1 MKINSEELDSTN
13 NSNHNSSNNND
24 SSNSDVK
31 NKELQ
36 NTLLDNE
43 QSLNDSFI
51 DAQEDDPIGEPEKAK
66 SDKEMPLEDTSTTAD
81 TTTSTTADTTT
92 STTADTYTPNE
103 DNNEDNNND
112 NRNESGSYATSTD
125 SDDSSDSLEDPNNLE
140 KMILSTGIRV
150 GTPIKTKFM
159 SSFITRA
166 NPEGLYILDISKTLA
181 RIDVAAKFI
190 GRTNIANVAVTSAR
204 EYGKTPIEKF
214 CELTG
219 ARGIFGRFM
228 PGTFT
233 NPSLPKYLE
242 PEIVIVT
249 DPQADEQAVLEAT
262 RAGVPVIALSNSDNI
277 TSKVDLVI
285 PSNNR
290 GRKAL
295 ATVYWLL
302 TKEVLKKQGK
312 IKSDSEMPMTIDEFE
327 AKLVEELI

>member
-1 MKINSEELDSTN
+1 MEQYIMNMNTEELDSLDNSNNEHLDKSVNDDASKTEDEDSTN
-13 NSNHNSSNNND
+13 NSANSEVSEETSNQIEQPTMGD
-24 SSNSDVK
+24 EESSTSNIS
-31 NKELQ
+31 EM
-36 NTLLDNE
+36 TE
-43 QSLNDSFI
+43 QS
-51 DAQEDDPIGEPEKAK
+51 E
-66 SDKEMPLEDTSTTAD
+66 
-81 TTTSTTADTTT
+81 
-92 STTADTYTPNE
+92 
-103 DNNEDNNND
+103 
-112 NRNESGSYATSTD
+112 
-125 SDDSSDSLEDPNNLE
+125 SLEDPNNLE

-159 SSFITRA
+159 TSFITRA

-277 TSKVDLVI
+277 TAKVDLVI

-312 IKSDSEMPMTIDEFE
+312 IKSDSEMPLTIDDFE

>member
-1 MKINSEELDSTN
+1 MNMNSEESDSTN
-13 NSNHNSSNNND
+13 NSNLNSNNN
-24 SSNSDVK
+24 SNLESETK
-31 NKELQ
+31 NQELQ
-36 NTLLDNE
+36 NISPEKDQSVNKDHVDTKANQVLESEETGSDDERELEDLKETSSINAPQTDNE
-43 QSLNDSFI
+43 DRTDDISNDG
-51 DAQEDDPIGEPEKAK
+51 DD
-66 SDKEMPLEDTSTTAD
+66 DTRSY
-81 TTTSTTADTTT
+81 TTSTDA
-92 STTADTYTPNE
+92 E
-103 DNNEDNNND
+103 
-112 NRNESGSYATSTD
+112 
-125 SDDSSDSLEDPNNLE
+125 DSSDALEDPNNLE

-150 GTPIKTKFM
+150 GTPIKTKYM

-302 TKEVLKKQGK
+302 TKEVLKKQGR
-312 IKSDSEMPMTIDEFE
+312 IKSDSEMPMTIDDFE

>member
-1 MKINSEELDSTN
+1 MNMKSEELDSTHD
-13 NSNHNSSNNND
+13 SNLNNN
-24 SSNSDVK
+24 NNYSDPDVE
-31 NKELQ
+31 KEEIQ
-36 NTLLDNE
+36 NTSLGNE
-43 QSLNDSFI
+43 QSTKEDSS
-51 DAQEDDPIGEPEKAK
+51 EKENQDVG
-66 SDKEMPLEDTSTTAD
+66 SQTSELEKNVELDESTTNTE
-81 TTTSTTADTTT
+81 TTTSN
-92 STTADTYTPNE
+92 SE
-103 DNNEDNNND
+103 DQGGENT
-112 NRNESGSYATSTD
+112 SYASSANPDET
-125 SDDSSDSLEDPNNLE
+125 SDSLEDPNNLE

-159 SSFITRA
+159 NSFITRA

-312 IKSDSEMPMTIDEFE
+312 IKSDSEMPMTIDDFE

>member
-1 MKINSEELDSTN
+1 MNMNSEELDSTN
-13 NSNHNSSNNND
+13 NSNLNNN
-24 SSNSDVK
+24 NYSDPNAK
-31 NKELQ
+31 KEELQ
-36 NTLLDNE
+36 SNE
-43 QSLNDSFI
+43 QSIEESYVEQSD
-51 DAQEDDPIGEPEKAK
+51 QEEGSEDEAESENSAEVDESTRTETTITPSDD
-66 SDKEMPLEDTSTTAD
+66 
-81 TTTSTTADTTT
+81 
-92 STTADTYTPNE
+92 NE
-103 DNNEDNNND
+103 DQNNNENNN
-112 NRNESGSYATSTD
+112 NNYTNSSGSEETSD
-125 SDDSSDSLEDPNNLE
+125 SDSLEDPNNLE

-312 IKSDSEMPMTIDEFE
+312 IKSDSEMPMTIDDFE

>member
-1 MKINSEELDSTN
+1 MEQCIMNMNTEELDTPDNSNNEHVDKTINDAASKTEGEDSTN
-13 NSNHNSSNNND
+13 TNSNAEETSETSNQIEQPTTGDEESRSSM
-24 SSNSDVK
+24 SEMV
-31 NKELQ
+31 
-36 NTLLDNE
+36 E
-43 QSLNDSFI
+43 QS
-51 DAQEDDPIGEPEKAK
+51 E
-66 SDKEMPLEDTSTTAD
+66 
-81 TTTSTTADTTT
+81 
-92 STTADTYTPNE
+92 
-103 DNNEDNNND
+103 
-112 NRNESGSYATSTD
+112 
-125 SDDSSDSLEDPNNLE
+125 SLEDPNNLE

-159 SSFITRA
+159 TSFITRA

-277 TSKVDLVI
+277 TAKVDLVI

-312 IKSDSEMPMTIDEFE
+312 IKSDSEMPLTIDDFE

>member
-1 MKINSEELDSTN
+1 MFERVSDSYSQDSYSDKDNIEESFDNSAELGTESD
-13 NSNHNSSNNND
+13 
-24 SSNSDVK
+24 SNSISSDS
-31 NKELQ
+31 NDI
-36 NTLLDNE
+36 TS
-43 QSLNDSFI
+43 QS
-51 DAQEDDPIGEPEKAK
+51 
-66 SDKEMPLEDTSTTAD
+66 AD
-81 TTTSTTADTTT
+81 TTTST
-92 STTADTYTPNE
+92 STTNSVPDSITGEE
-103 DNNEDNNND
+103 D
-112 NRNESGSYATSTD
+112 A
-125 SDDSSDSLEDPNNLE
+125 DSLEDPNNLE

-159 SSFITRA
+159 ASFITRA

-190 GRTNIANVAVTSAR
+190 GRVSISNVAVTSSR
-204 EYGKTPIEKF
+204 EYGKTPVEKF

-249 DPQADEQAVLEAT
+249 DPQADEQAVLEST
-262 RAGVPVIALSNSDNI
+262 RAGVPVIALANSDNI
-277 TSKVDLVI
+277 TSKVDIVI
-285 PSNNR
+285 PTNNR

-312 IKSDSEMPMTIDEFE
+312 IKSDSEMPLTIDDFE
-327 AKLVEELI
+327 AKLVEEVI

>member
-1 MKINSEELDSTN
+1 MEWLNGAIYNMIEVNIGSDSLSNDADNYDSKVNPSKDYN
-13 NSNHNSSNNND
+13 NSI
-24 SSNSDVK
+24 SD
-31 NKELQ
+31 
-36 NTLLDNE
+36 
-43 QSLNDSFI
+43 
-51 DAQEDDPIGEPEKAK
+51 
-66 SDKEMPLEDTSTTAD
+66 
-81 TTTSTTADTTT
+81 
-92 STTADTYTPNE
+92 
-103 DNNEDNNND
+103 DNNEKI
-112 NRNESGSYATSTD
+112 SSTITTSD
-125 SDDSSDSLEDPNNLE
+125 SDDNSYESTPQSRDLSDTESEENSESLDDPNNLE

-159 SSFITRA
+159 ASFITRA

-190 GRTNIANVAVTSAR
+190 GRTNISNVAVTSSR

-277 TSKVDLVI
+277 TSKVDVVI
-285 PSNNR
+285 PTNNR

-295 ATVYWLL
+295 ATIYWLL

-312 IKSDSEMPMTIDEFE
+312 IKSDSEMPLAIDDFE
-327 AKLVEELI
+327 AKLVEEVI

>member
-1 MKINSEELDSTN
+1 MNPEELNSAN
-13 NSNHNSSNNND
+13 NSKNEIIND
-24 SSNSDVK
+24 SSNNSNIDSKNTTLPDSEINMQSSSSSDNDFEDPEGEVDQK
-31 NKELQ
+31 
-36 NTLLDNE
+36 NE
-43 QSLNDSFI
+43 QIGNEDSF
-51 DAQEDDPIGEPEKAK
+51 
-66 SDKEMPLEDTSTTAD
+66 M
-81 TTTSTTADTTT
+81 
-92 STTADTYTPNE
+92 N
-103 DNNEDNNND
+103 
-112 NRNESGSYATSTD
+112 
-125 SDDSSDSLEDPNNLE
+125 SSDSDTDDEDQNLEDPNNLE

-159 SSFITRA
+159 NSFITRA

-190 GRTNIANVAVTSAR
+190 GRTNIVNVAVTSAR

-233 NPSLPKYLE
+233 NPSLPKYME

-312 IKSDSEMPMTIDEFE
+312 IKSDSDMPLTIDDFE

>member
-1 MKINSEELDSTN
+1 MNMKTDELN
-13 NSNHNSSNNND
+13 
-24 SSNSDVK
+24 
-31 NKELQ
+31 
-36 NTLLDNE
+36 
-43 QSLNDSFI
+43 SLNDS
-51 DAQEDDPIGEPEKAK
+51 DNEQM
-66 SDKEMPLEDTSTTAD
+66 DKTVNDNASKTEEENSND
-81 TTTSTTADTTT
+81 TTSVSEEAPENYENSDQTTQTSVGD
-92 STTADTYTPNE
+92 E
-103 DNNEDNNND
+103 
-112 NRNESGSYATSTD
+112 
-125 SDDSSDSLEDPNNLE
+125 DSSSSSDTVEQSESLEDPNNLE

-159 SSFITRA
+159 TSFITRA

-312 IKSDSEMPMTIDEFE
+312 IKSDSEMSLTIDDFE

>member
-1 MKINSEELDSTN
+1 MNTEELDSLDNSNNEHLDKTANDVASKTEDEDSTN
-13 NSNHNSSNNND
+13 NNANSEVSEETSNQIEQPTIGDEESST
-24 SSNSDVK
+24 SNMS
-31 NKELQ
+31 EM
-36 NTLLDNE
+36 TE
-43 QSLNDSFI
+43 QS
-51 DAQEDDPIGEPEKAK
+51 E
-66 SDKEMPLEDTSTTAD
+66 
-81 TTTSTTADTTT
+81 
-92 STTADTYTPNE
+92 
-103 DNNEDNNND
+103 
-112 NRNESGSYATSTD
+112 
-125 SDDSSDSLEDPNNLE
+125 SLEDPNNLE

-159 SSFITRA
+159 TSFITRA

-277 TSKVDLVI
+277 TAKVDLVI

-312 IKSDSEMPMTIDEFE
+312 IKSDSEMPLTIDDFE

>member
-1 MKINSEELDSTN
+1 MEQYIMNMNTEELDSLDNSNNEHLDKSVNDDASKTEDKDSTN
-13 NSNHNSSNNND
+13 NNANSEVSEETSNQIEQPTIGDEESST
-24 SSNSDVK
+24 SNIS
-31 NKELQ
+31 EM
-36 NTLLDNE
+36 TE
-43 QSLNDSFI
+43 QS
-51 DAQEDDPIGEPEKAK
+51 E
-66 SDKEMPLEDTSTTAD
+66 
-81 TTTSTTADTTT
+81 
-92 STTADTYTPNE
+92 
-103 DNNEDNNND
+103 
-112 NRNESGSYATSTD
+112 
-125 SDDSSDSLEDPNNLE
+125 SLEDPNNLE

-159 SSFITRA
+159 TSFITRA

-242 PEIVIVT
+242 PEIVVVT

-277 TSKVDLVI
+277 TAKVDLVI

-312 IKSDSEMPMTIDEFE
+312 IKSDSEMPLTIDDFE

>member
-1 MKINSEELDSTN
+1 MIERISDS
-13 NSNHNSSNNND
+13 NSSTDYKAQESEGDSSDNYDNSIDIQTENETGYIGSL
-24 SSNSDVK
+24 SSNSKDFSS
-31 NKELQ
+31 ESS
-36 NTLLDNE
+36 E
-43 QSLNDSFI
+43 S
-51 DAQEDDPIGEPEKAK
+51 
-66 SDKEMPLEDTSTTAD
+66 TSTN
-81 TTTSTTADTTT
+81 STQF
-92 STTADTYTPNE
+92 
-103 DNNEDNNND
+103 
-112 NRNESGSYATSTD
+112 
-125 SDDSSDSLEDPNNLE
+125 SDDENSESLEDPNNLE

-159 SSFITRA
+159 TPFITRA

-190 GRTNIANVAVTSAR
+190 GRTNIANVAVTSSR

-249 DPQADEQAVLEAT
+249 DPQADEQAVMEAT

-285 PSNNR
+285 PTNNR

-312 IKSDSEMPMTIDEFE
+312 IKSDSEMPLTIDDFE
-327 AKLVEELI
+327 AKLVEEVI

>member
-1 MKINSEELDSTN
+1 MNMNTDELDSPN
-13 NSNHNSSNNND
+13 NS
-24 SSNSDVK
+24 
-31 NKELQ
+31 
-36 NTLLDNE
+36 DNE
-43 QSLNDSFI
+43 QLDKTDND
-51 DAQEDDPIGEPEKAK
+51 ATLKTEEEDSNNTTGIAEESPEDYGN
-66 SDKEMPLEDTSTTAD
+66 SEQTSIVHEDSN
-81 TTTSTTADTTT
+81 S
-92 STTADTYTPNE
+92 
-103 DNNEDNNND
+103 
-112 NRNESGSYATSTD
+112 
-125 SDDSSDSLEDPNNLE
+125 SSDVVEQSESLEDPNNLE

-159 SSFITRA
+159 TSFITRA

-312 IKSDSEMPMTIDEFE
+312 IKSDSEMPLTIDDFE